1 MINEERVKE
10 LFQVALYDQCD
21 DVMHDQVKSYFKS
34 DYIGKEMIKSFFSG
48 TFAFVFMI
56 IIYVLYNSTSL
67 IEQINSMDYAQ
78 VGTGVLILYIVF
90 VVLYLFIT
98 MLVFTIRYNKAHI
111 QLRKYGEHIKK
122 INKMY
127 ERDEKLRQ

>member
-34 DYIGKEMIKSFFSG
+34 DYI
-48 TFAFVFMI
+48 

-90 VVLYLFIT
+90 MVLYLFIT

-111 QLRKYGEHIKK
+111 QLKKYGEHIKK